1 MREEGNSGGK
11 TAILTAI
18 EANRE
23 FFRGGGRDSVPR
35 RREMLRHMLDFLQT
49 HRDKVF
55 SALSADLHKS
65 EYEAAMTE
73 YLPVCGVLRYL
84 IRKLPSLAKARR
96 GAISPLN
103 FPARGRILPEPY
115 GQVLV
120 FATWNYP
127 LLLAL

>member
-65 EYEAAMTE
+65 EYEANTCRSA
-73 YLPVCGVLRYL
+73 VCCV
-84 IRKLPSLAKARR
+84 
-96 GAISPLN
+96 
-103 FPARGRILPEPY
+103 
-115 GQVLV
+115 
-120 FATWNYP
+120 T
-127 LLLAL
+127 